1 MRASKKASHN
11 VTSTIISLNAT
22 SATAVRPMND
32 NGCQHL
38 VPMIHIDDRHQAAIG
53 FFIEAV
59 KRRPTRTLISLKLFF
74 PPMAVTRHDKKR
86 PNRHGRLL
94 ESAATD
100 YQDSSNDHSTI
111 VFTVDHV
118 VMFSLWLCLLFVLL
132 SSSIL
137 IY

>member
-1 MRASKKASHN
+1 VRASKKASHN

-74 PPMAVTRHDKKR
+74 PPMAVTRHDKKKAESSW
-86 PNRHGRLL
+86 PTIGVGGDRLPGFI
-94 ESAATD
+94 ERS
-100 YQDSSNDHSTI
+100 
-111 VFTVDHV
+111 
-118 VMFSLWLCLLFVLL
+118 
-132 SSSIL
+132 
-137 IY
+137 